1 MPAKIL
7 PVMQSPALSLFDE
20 LDAAL
25 QSGASEK
32 RVAILRRVTDLFL
45 YDANR
50 LNEEQ
55 IRVFDDVLGH
65 LIEKVES
72 RALAQL
78 STRLA
83 PVDNSPHDTIL
94 KLAQHDEIA
103 VAGPILTTSTRLTTQ
118 DLVDIAQTKSQ
129 GHLFAISERATI
141 EPAVTDVLLDR
152 GNRAVRHSVVNNAGA
167 KISQHGFATLLKAA
181 ETDEA
186 LAEKTGLRLDLPLQL
201 LRELLLRATEAVR
214 ARLMTRIP
222 AELQEEVE
230 RTLRDIADKVTQDS
244 NKPRNFAAA
253 LRLTKLLKE
262 RGELTDSK
270 LRIFASEQQYEEVVA
285 GLSVLCAASIEIIK
299 PLMESP
305 RDEGLLIACKGAGLG
320 WQTTHAI
327 LGCKYPPGAM
337 STDMTGKLEAEF
349 AKLTRPNAERL
360 LRFWQIRQS

>member
-1 MPAKIL
+1 
-7 PVMQSPALSLFDE
+7 MQSAALSLFDE
-20 LDAAL
+20 IDAAL

-32 RVAILRRVTDLFL
+32 RIAMLRRVTDLFL
-45 YDANR
+45 YDADR

-65 LIEKVES
+65 LIQKVET

-83 PVDNSPHDTIL
+83 PVDNSPHEITL

-103 VAGPILTTSTRLTTQ
+103 VSGPILTNSARLTTH
-118 DLVDIAQTKSQ
+118 DLVEIAKTKSQ
-129 GHLFAISERATI
+129 GHLFAISERADI
-141 EPAVTDVLLDR
+141 GPAITDVLLDR

-167 KISQHGFATLLKAA
+167 RISEQGFATLLKAS
-181 ETDEA
+181 ESDEA

-214 ARLMTRIP
+214 ARLMSKISP
-222 AELQEEVE
+222 ELQDEVN
-230 RTLRDIADKVTQDS
+230 RTLAEIAEKVARES
-244 NKPRNFAAA
+244 NKPRNFEAA

-262 RGELTDSK
+262 RGELTDTA
-270 LRIFASEQQYEEVVA
+270 LRTFASARQYEETVA
-285 GLSVLCAASIEIIK
+285 GLSVLCAASIDIIK

-320 WQTTHAI
+320 WPTTHAI
-327 LGCKYPPGAM
+327 LACKYPPGAM
-337 STDMTGKLEAEF
+337 PLNLTEKLEAEF

>member
-1 MPAKIL
+1 MPAKRL
-7 PVMQSPALSLFDE
+7 PVMQSPASSLFDE

-25 QSGASEK
+25 QSGSSEK
-32 RVAILRRVTDLFL
+32 RIAILRRVTDLFL

-50 LNEEQ
+50 LNEDQ

-65 LIEKVES
+65 LILKVET

-83 PVDNSPHDTIL
+83 PVDNSPREITL
-94 KLAQHDEIA
+94 KLAQHDEIT
-103 VAGPILTTSTRLTTQ
+103 VAGPILTNSTRLTTH
-118 DLVDIAQTKSQ
+118 DLVEIAKTKSQ
-129 GHLFAISERATI
+129 GHLFAISERANV
-141 EPAVTDVLLDR
+141 EPAITDILLDR

-167 KISQHGFATLLKAA
+167 QISEHGFATLLKAA
-181 ETDEA
+181 ETDDA

-201 LRELLLRATEAVR
+201 LRELLLRATETVR
-214 ARLMTRIP
+214 ARLMAKMP
-222 AELQEEVE
+222 PELQDEVD
-230 RTLRDIADKVTQDS
+230 RTLKEVAEKVARDS
-244 NKPRNFAAA
+244 NKIHNFDTA

-262 RGELTDSK
+262 RGELTDGK
-270 LRIFASEQQYEEVVA
+270 LRAFAADRQYEEVVA

-305 RDEGLLIACKGAGLG
+305 RDEGLLIACKGAGLS
-320 WQTTHAI
+320 WQTTHAV
-327 LGCKYPPGAM
+327 LACKYPPESM
-337 STDMTGKLEAEF
+337 PLNLTDKLETEF

>member
-1 MPAKIL
+1 MPANRL
-7 PVMQSPALSLFDE
+7 PAMQSPALSLFDE

-32 RVAILRRVTDLFL
+32 RIAILRRVTDLFL

-55 IRVFDDVLGH
+55 VRVFDDVLGH
-65 LIEKVES
+65 LIQKVET

-83 PVDNSPHDTIL
+83 PVDNSPRDLTL
-94 KLAQHDEIA
+94 KLAQHDEMS
-103 VAGPILTTSTRLTTQ
+103 VAGPILTNSMRLTTH
-118 DLVDIAQTKSQ
+118 DLVEIAKTKSQ
-129 GHLFAISERATI
+129 GHLFAISERAHI
-141 EPAVTDVLLDR
+141 ESAITDVLLDR

-167 KISQHGFATLLKAA
+167 KISEHGFATLLKAS

-186 LAEKTGLRLDLPLQL
+186 LAEKTGLRFDLPLQL

-214 ARLMTRIP
+214 ARLLSKMP
-222 AELQEEVE
+222 LELQEEVD
-230 RTLRDIADKVTQDS
+230 RTLKEITDKVARDS
-244 NKPRNFAAA
+244 NKIRNFDAAM
-253 LRLTKLLKE
+253 RLTKLLKE

-270 LRIFASEQQYEEVVA
+270 LRTFAADRQYEEVVA
-285 GLSVLCAASIEIIK
+285 GLSALCAASIEIIK

-305 RDEGLLIACKGAGLG
+305 RDEGLLIACKGAGLS
-320 WQTTHAI
+320 WQTTCAI
-327 LGCKYPPGAM
+327 LACKYPPGTVPQ
-337 STDMTGKLEAEF
+337 SLTDKLEAEF
-349 AKLTRPNAERL
+349 SKLTRPNAERL

>member
-1 MPAKIL
+1 MPAKRL
-7 PVMQSPALSLFDE
+7 PVMQSPALSLFEE

-32 RVAILRRVTDLFL
+32 RIAILRRVTDLFL

-50 LNEEQ
+50 LNEDQ

-65 LIEKVES
+65 LIQKVEA
-72 RALAQL
+72 RALTQL

-83 PVDNSPHDTIL
+83 PVDNSPRDVTL

-103 VAGPILTTSTRLTTQ
+103 VAGPILTHSTRLTTH
-118 DLVDIAQTKSQ
+118 DLVEIAKTKSQ
-129 GHLFAISERATI
+129 GHLFAISERANI
-141 EPAVTDVLLDR
+141 EAVITDVLLDR

-167 KISQHGFATLLKAA
+167 KISERGFATLLQAS
-181 ETDEA
+181 ETDDA
-186 LAEKTGLRLDLPLQL
+186 LAEKTGLRFDLPLQL

-214 ARLMTRIP
+214 ARLMSKMP
-222 AELQEEVE
+222 PELQDEID
-230 RTLRDIADKVTQDS
+230 RTLKEIAEKVSRDS
-244 NKPRNFAAA
+244 NKIRNFDAA

-270 LRIFASEQQYEEVVA
+270 LRTFATERQYEEVVA
-285 GLSVLCAASIEIIK
+285 GLSVLCAASIDIIK

-320 WQTTHAI
+320 WQTTCAI
-327 LGCKYPPGAM
+327 LLSKYPPGAM
-337 STDMTGKLEAEF
+337 PQSLTEKLEAEF

>member
-1 MPAKIL
+1 MP
-7 PVMQSPALSLFDE
+7 SPALSLFDE

-25 QSGASEK
+25 QNGASEK
-32 RVAILRRVTDLFL
+32 RIAILRRVTDLFL
-45 YDANR
+45 YDADR

-65 LIEKVES
+65 LIQKVET

-83 PVDNSPHDTIL
+83 PVDNSPRDLTL

-103 VAGPILTTSTRLTTQ
+103 VAGPVLTNSMRLTTL
-118 DLVDIAQTKSQ
+118 DLVEIARTKSQ
-129 GHLFAISERATI
+129 GHLFAISERADI
-141 EPAVTDVLLDR
+141 EPAITDVLLDR

-167 KISQHGFATLLKAA
+167 KISEQGFAMLLKAA
-181 ETDEA
+181 QTDES
-186 LAEKTGLRLDLPLQL
+186 LAEKTGLRFDLPLQL

-214 ARLMTRIP
+214 ARLMSKMP
-222 AELQEEVE
+222 PELQGEVD
-230 RTLRDIADKVTQDS
+230 RTLREIADKVARDS
-244 NKPRNFAAA
+244 NKSRNFEAA

-270 LRIFASEQQYEEVVA
+270 LRTFATERQYEEVVA

-305 RDEGLLIACKGAGLG
+305 RDEGLLIACKGAGLS

-327 LGCKYPPGAM
+327 LSCKYPPGAM
-337 STDMTGKLEAEF
+337 PHGLTDKLEAEF
-349 AKLTRPNAERL
+349 SKLTRPNAERL